1 MFSLVPD
8 PETGSWDTGPEPEVD
23 LDPDL
28 DPVLDL
34 EPYLESDPDPEGGSP
49 DTGPEL
55 EPDLDQYQINIEYQT

>member
-8 PETGSWDTGPEPEVD
+8 PETGSRDTGPEPEVD

-34 EPYLESDPDPEGGSP
+34 KPYLEPDPDPERGSS

-55 EPDLDQYQINIEYQT
+55 EPDPAQY